1 MKNYVIIIFLNAFD
15 HGLKGVCGGWTGSR
29 VEGVGEGMFVFLGG
43 GWVVYEAYEGKKKR
57 ENFRWLLLGKR
68 ILFLFMK
75 SLHGNFFKNGNTLL
89 TY

>member
-57 ENFRWLLLGKR
+57 GK
-68 ILFLFMK
+68 ISDGFYLEKGFYFYL
-75 SLHGNFFKNGNTLL
+75 
-89 TY
+89 